1 MATRIE
7 KIFRTNTILTMNT
20 ILNEVSEC
28 VETLNGKPRL
38 SKKEVADSL
47 LRIAKA
53 VDKFF
58 LKESVTDEEL
68 QRVAKKGKLK

>member
-7 KIFRTNTILTMNT
+7 KIFRTNTVLTMNL

-28 VETLNGKPRL
+28 VETLNGKTRL

-47 LRIAKA
+47 LKIAKT

-58 LKESVTDEEL
+58 QKESVTDEEL
-68 QRVAKKGKLK
+68 QRVTRKGKIK